1 MWEKNNRHDFRYAYE
16 IVIITA
22 CALVDRQHISIYI
35 FFQPSC
41 KHSFLVVIFDLKAI
55 VTSFYIT
62 LTPVNILSSY
72 TTCLSTSPNQTMK
85 NIRVFEWQHF
95 NFMRHHSNGKSHYGW
110 LLSKLA
116 VECLLILQWKHVAFC
131 LLRTR
136 IRSFRH
142 ILLIF
147 IQKCKYT
154 VMGFFFESKLSDDV
168 RCEIKYFL
176 KKFRMEIYVGLR
188 RFFWEKLHFLLK
200 SRGDHDQELSTTHV
214 LVASLQ
220 CDLWC
225 QMNSINFLR
234 SVTFADSH

>member
-55 VTSFYIT
+55 VTSFYVT

-85 NIRVFEWQHF
+85 NFRVFEWQHF
-95 NFMRHHSNGKSHYGW
+95 NFMRHHSNEKSHYGW

-176 KKFRMEIYVGLR
+176 NELTEKISNGNLCWIAQIFLGKIA
-188 RFFWEKLHFLLK
+188 FFTQIEGWP
-200 SRGDHDQELSTTHV
+200 
-214 LVASLQ
+214 
-220 CDLWC
+220 
-225 QMNSINFLR
+225 R
-234 SVTFADSH
+234 SGTVHNTCSCGIFAMWFVMSDEFN